1 MDPVRWKD
9 WKLVERVCVFSI
21 IFNLNPIKTLCLA
34 PLNINSTCHGRKP
47 PQLHL
52 DPYSSVFWKK
62 STLMVPT
69 VLQRKSV
76 RITVVSNLKRAKQ
89 RRISTEW
96 RASVPAE
103 NGVSELLHPQRVR
116 EGFFW
121 ATLRQSIT
129 VVSREVSVPS
139 QRIPDTVGFQGSRLQ
154 GLRSLGNHLSPSL
167 KT

>member
-21 IFNLNPIKTLCLA
+21 IFNLNSIKTLCLA

-76 RITVVSNLKRAKQ
+76 RITVVSNLNRAKQ

-116 EGFFW
+116 EEFFLGDPQAVNHCCFPWGFRAKPAYPWHRRFS
-121 ATLRQSIT
+121 RQ
-129 VVSREVSVPS
+129 
-139 QRIPDTVGFQGSRLQ
+139 
-154 GLRSLGNHLSPSL
+154 
-167 KT
+167 

>member
-21 IFNLNPIKTLCLA
+21 IFNLNSIKTLCLA

-62 STLMVPT
+62 STLMVST
-69 VLQRKSV
+69 VLQR
-76 RITVVSNLKRAKQ
+76 Q
-89 RRISTEW
+89 ISTEW
-96 RASVPAE
+96 RASVPAK

-154 GLRSLGNHLSPSL
+154 GLISLGNRLSPSL